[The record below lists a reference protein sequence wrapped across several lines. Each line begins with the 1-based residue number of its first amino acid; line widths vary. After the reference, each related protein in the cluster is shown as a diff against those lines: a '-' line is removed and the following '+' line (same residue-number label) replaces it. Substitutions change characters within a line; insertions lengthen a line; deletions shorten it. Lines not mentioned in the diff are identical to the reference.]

1 MHFGLVLGIGMIVLV
16 FSFMRPALGV
26 EQMDEL
32 TTVFRLIAI
41 ALLFVTVLA
50 MRLTRSRIEPIRS
63 RDERDAWWQANLPK
77 VIVVWALADGAAMV
91 GAVFWLLT
99 GDYVIL
105 AVVTGVA
112 GRGAP
117 LRRRRPVGQFNS
129 RARAPPSSSPSPG
142 LPTPGN
148 RR

>member
-1 MHFGLVLGIGMIVLV
+1 VHFGLVLGIGMIVLV

-32 TTVFRLIAI
+32 TTVFRLVAI

-112 GRGAP
+112 LA
-117 LRRRRPVGQFNS
+117 LLLMHRP
-129 RARAPPSSSPSPG
+129 A
-142 LPTPGN
+142 LMEM
-148 RR
+148 